1 MKKKI
6 FIIINF
12 YLVYCDLIDSY
23 YHKINETL
31 IITTDTIKSI
41 SFRIP
46 FDFYYLN
53 LCAPEEKKFV
63 QDNLGEILQSSRK
76 YETNYKMKM
85 FQNEYCKILCQK
97 SFTSKVAERLKFL
110 ILKKYKI
117 NYFLDSLPAGYSK
130 LYNIYTDKPKRE
142 VNYISGIPFGIKSE
156 DDYILYNHYRIY
168 IYYHNTSDNEKAQIV
183 GFEIEPFS
191 IEQQNNTNCLNE
203 ENSFFL
209 NSIDL
214 LQKPSQFLSS
224 EKDDNIYFTY
234 DIIFKNSNISFASR
248 FDHYF
253 HINTKIH
260 WASIIISII
269 MILIF
274 TFITVIIF
282 LRAIKKDIE
291 IYNVRVSEDDIIDE
305 YGWKNI
311 YNDVFRKPIN
321 SELLSSL
328 FGTGI
333 QLFIMIIYVL
343 TFFNLGFF
351 RQESRGSLL
360 TMMIIV
366 FVFMSIIGGYS
377 SSRLYKLLNG
387 RNYIKNLFYV
397 SFLFPGFCFFL
408 LIVINILYKLEGSNI
423 SINFYDIMSLLI
435 LWLCCSFPLVCIG
448 SFIGFKQKKI
458 SLPCKV
464 NPLPMTIEKKQ
475 WFFRIKYAM
484 FFTGFPT
491 FATIFVEFI
500 YIMSSIWK
508 NEIYS
513 FIAQFILIGII
524 MMIIISGEISII
536 FIFLNLCRGDYNWW
550 WKSFFTGC
558 SPIIYILGYSIY
570 YFKTLEITRL
580 STFIIYFGIISLLSV
595 IIGLICGSIS
605 LLSCFIFVKLIYSM
619 IKID

>member
-1 MKKKI
+1 MKKK
-6 FIIINF
+6 FFFVINF
-12 YLVYCDLIDSY
+12 YLIFCDLIDSY

-41 SFRIP
+41 SNRIP
-46 FDFYYLN
+46 FDYYYLN
-53 LCAPEEKKFV
+53 LCAPEEKKLV

-76 YETNYKMKM
+76 YETNYKINM
-85 FQNEYCKILCQK
+85 FQNEYCKILCK
-97 SFTSKVAERLKFL
+97 KTFTSNVANRFKFF
-110 ILKKYKI
+110 ILKKYSI
-117 NYFLDSLPAGYSK
+117 NYFLDFLPAGYVKFS
-130 LYNIYTDKPKRE
+130 NIFSNKIKKE
-142 VNYISGIPFGIKSE
+142 VYYKNGIPIGLRM
-156 DDYILYNHYRIY
+156 DDEYIIYNHYRFY
-168 IYYHNTSDNEKAQIV
+168 VFYHNTTDNEKTQIV

-191 IEQQNNTNCLNE
+191 IEQNDNTNCLNLNGE
-203 ENSFFL
+203 HL
-209 NSIDL
+209 NSIEL
-214 LQKPSQFLSS
+214 LEKPYQLLD
-224 EKDDNIYFTY
+224 KKNDIDIYFTY
-234 DIIFKNSNISFASR
+234 DVIFKNSNLSFASR
-248 FDHYF
+248 FDHYLQV
-253 HINTKIH
+253 NTKIH
-260 WASIIISII
+260 WASIIISSI
-269 MILIF
+269 MILLF

-282 LRAIKKDIE
+282 LRAIKKDID
-291 IYNVRVSEDDIIDE
+291 IYNVRVSNDDIIDE

-321 SELLSSL
+321 SELLCSF

-343 TFFNLGFF
+343 TFFYLGFF

-366 FVFMSIIGGYS
+366 FVFMSILGGYT

-387 RNYIKNLFYV
+387 RNWIKNLFYI
-397 SFLFPGFCFFL
+397 SFLFPGLCFFL
-408 LIVINILYKLEGSNI
+408 VIIMNILYKLEGSNI
-423 SINFYDIMSLLI
+423 SIKFSDLMSLLI
-435 LWLCCSFPLVCIG
+435 LWFCCSFPLVCIG

-464 NPLPMTIEKKQ
+464 NPLPMKIEKKQ

-536 FIFLNLCRGDYNWW
+536 FIYLNLCKGDYNWW
-550 WKSFFTGC
+550 WKSFFIGA
-558 SPIIYILGYSIY
+558 SPVIYILGYSIY

-580 STFIIYFGIISLLSV
+580 SAFIIYFGIMNLISI